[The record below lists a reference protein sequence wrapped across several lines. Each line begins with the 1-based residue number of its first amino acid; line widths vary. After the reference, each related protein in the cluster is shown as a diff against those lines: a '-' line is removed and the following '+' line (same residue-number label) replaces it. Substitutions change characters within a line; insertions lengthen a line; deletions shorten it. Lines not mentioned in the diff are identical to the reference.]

1 MLTTILLLLASVG
14 LTGFMLNRL
23 YVMAVYK
30 VINVK
35 GQHYDRT
42 EDPFQF
48 WFTFGFACFGLLWGL
63 LLSVASIWMLTSGL

>member
-1 MLTTILLLLASVG
+1 MLMTILLLLVSVG
-14 LTGFMLNRL
+14 LTGFMLNRI

-30 VINVK
+30 AINVK
-35 GQHYDRT
+35 GQHYDRA